1 MLQGWQCFVELRT
14 LQSFPIARARFD
26 ELQEV
31 LPGHNLQ
38 DLLSA
43 DMLPESVAEQ
53 QVMLFVFSM
62 VLVDLLQRVGLEIA
76 AVLGHSAGEL
86 PSVHVAGG
94 LTVKEAA
101 QLMLPGNNTFAQV
114 SLRFGQALCNHSLVS
129 TFNDPHS

>member
-1 MLQGWQCFVELRT
+1 
-14 LQSFPIARARFD
+14 
-26 ELQEV
+26 
-31 LPGHNLQ
+31 
-38 DLLSA
+38 
-43 DMLPESVAEQ
+43 MLPESVAEQ

-94 LTVKEAA
+94 LTIKEAA

>member
-76 AVLGHSAGEL
+76 GSQCRGAPQCACGRGTDSQRSCAAHVTWKQHVCASFFEVWAG
-86 PSVHVAGG
+86 
-94 LTVKEAA
+94 
-101 QLMLPGNNTFAQV
+101 
-114 SLRFGQALCNHSLVS
+114 LV
-129 TFNDPHS
+129 